1 MLMHEND
8 VLCYVKLI
16 LMMYYGIVIL
26 LYSRLKQFEIQEIKS
41 LNFMTDFLKIYTFQW
56 NWGLWGGMQS
66 FTVQAQGSCQSVPQR
81 MSSMRCRQWIY
92 WFLNDDRLFW

>member
-1 MLMHEND
+1 MHEND

-41 LNFMTDFLKIYTFQW
+41 LNFMTDFLKIFTAWTFMDIDIGNMLKKATTW
-56 NWGLWGGMQS
+56 KNNRNA
-66 FTVQAQGSCQSVPQR
+66 QALS
-81 MSSMRCRQWIY
+81 
-92 WFLNDDRLFW
+92 